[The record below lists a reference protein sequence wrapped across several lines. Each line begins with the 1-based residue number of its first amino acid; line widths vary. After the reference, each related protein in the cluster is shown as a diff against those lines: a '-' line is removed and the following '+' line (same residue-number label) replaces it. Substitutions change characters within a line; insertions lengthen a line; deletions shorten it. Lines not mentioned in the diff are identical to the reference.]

1 MLITRRPLPQLRP
14 FVARLWAMSPVAL
27 AQAGSARREHALPT
41 GQMHLVFRLLGP
53 SLRVFDGADDAAGR
67 SFSRA
72 IVGGVRSS
80 YYVRDVSLPSH
91 SVGVLFQPGAA
102 LALLGAREDELT
114 GCHCNLDTLWGPAAD
129 SALDRLSAA
138 TNLHHQLDI
147 IESLLLARLPA
158 VHGMHPAIAAA
169 LGMIAAGAGIAE
181 ATSASGFS
189 HRHFAALFR
198 RATGLV
204 PKTYGRVMR
213 FQWALRR
220 VALREESDLAA
231 LALEAGYCD
240 QSHFNRDFRLFTGVT
255 PTMYRKLAPQFAHH
269 LAVPGASRVEAEGQV
284 FPSQIRP
291 TDLA

>member
-1 MLITRRPLPQLRP
+1 
-14 FVARLWAMSPVAL
+14 MSPVAS
-27 AQAGSARREHALPT
+27 AQPGIARREHVLPT
-41 GQMHLVFRLLGP
+41 GHMHLVFRLFGP
-53 SLRVFDGADDAAGR
+53 SLCIFDGADDAEGR
-67 SFSRA
+67 SFTRA

-91 SVGVLFQPGAA
+91 SVGVSFQPGAA

-169 LGMIAAGAGIAE
+169 IGSIAAGAGIAE
-181 ATSASGFS
+181 ATTASGFS

-198 RATGLV
+198 RATGLA
-204 PKTYGRVMR
+204 PKTFGRVMR
-213 FQWALRR
+213 FQRALRR
-220 VALREESDLAA
+220 VAVRNESELAG
-231 LALEAGYCD
+231 LALEVGYCD
-240 QSHFNRDFRLFTGVT
+240 QSHFNRDFRHFTGVT
-255 PTMYRKLAPQFAHH
+255 PMLYRKLAPEFAHH
-269 LAVPGASRVEAEGQV
+269 LAVPGASRDDAEGQV
-284 FPSQIRP
+284 SPSQIQP